1 MKIRTDFVTNSSS
14 SSFIACGV
22 YSEELADFIIE
33 LLGGKTHTYARYQV
47 GALEVSDNIVSVT
60 TTLDYGDFYIFSK
73 MVDDWDLRTQKQQE
87 ADDLE
92 ANTPENIVN
101 AFSPFLPRLTQE
113 QRDQLESLV
122 EDAIALGDTRASVYV
137 DQTDGFEYQY
147 FSAWDFKSSAQAQ
160 NEAYARVAEQRWLA
174 NSGDLITK
182 DPLIYF
188 PDSLFVFSGFGWGDD
203 GKSDPLVKEV
213 IKRGGIF
220 RGKISGKIHY
230 LVIDPANA
238 GASKIKA
245 VADLR
250 EKGIFIDVILKSD
263 LEKALNEERGEA
275 QESEI
280 KEKVLRKRAQEA
292 EARRLLKE
300 REEEL
305 RRPERERLA
314 ELRRIAAQEK
324 QLALKQERLVLR
336 QEREAKK
343 AEEKAERDAHIAH
356 QLLLMKEQCE
366 STGTKYSTMA
376 EFWRDSRLEGLKY
389 LWIEQYIQERYQQK
403 IEEYLTQNGMLMT
416 DKERILAQIEEV
428 LDILTQ
434 RYVGAN
440 KKAMSVRDVAKE
452 NPDVDMRVLTEHAAF
467 YTGKTPHVLLTE
479 RGIIYSDE
487 ELQSGTNQPKD
498 PAQIPENIRKRM
510 ETLFAK
516 LDEAYPDKVLVRI
529 NQDHRKWGE
538 TISELYRA
546 LGYENAASFLSAYG
560 YIYAGANDKGGRP
573 KKNPIEIIEELQR
586 RYPNGTDFTT
596 VDELKAANPDI
607 ASRFQSLR
615 NKSNEYFG
623 MPFTQYLRSIGLIK

>member
-33 LLGGKTHTYARYQV
+33 LLGGKTHSYAKYQV

-73 MVDDWDLRTQKQQE
+73 MVDDWDRRTQKQQE

-113 QRDQLESLV
+113 QREQLESLL

-147 FSAWDFKSSAQAQ
+147 FSARDFKSSAQAQ

-213 IKRGGIF
+213 IKRGGMF
-220 RGKISGKIHY
+220 RGNISGKIHY

-292 EARRLLKE
+292 ETRRLLKE
-300 REEEL
+300 REE
-305 RRPERERLA
+305 

-343 AEEKAERDAHIAH
+343 AEEKAERGAYILQ
-356 QLLLMKEQCE
+356 QLLSMKEQCE

-376 EFWRDSRLEGLKY
+376 EFWRDSRLEGLKL
-389 LWIEQYIQERYQQK
+389 LWIEQYIRERYQQK

-434 RYVGAN
+434 RYVGLN

-467 YTGKTPHVLLTE
+467 YTGKTPRVLLTE

-487 ELQSGTNQPKD
+487 ELQSKDTSVSQPKD
-498 PAQIPENIRKRM
+498 PAQIPDNIRKRM

-516 LDEAYPDKVLVRI
+516 LDEAYPDKAIMRL
-529 NQDHRKWGE
+529 NQDHKQWAK
-538 TISELYRA
+538 TATELYRL
-546 LGYENAASFLSAYG
+546 LGYESPKDFLTAYG
-560 YIYAGANDKGGRP
+560 YTYGSTDDKGGRP
-573 KKNPIEIIEELQR
+573 KKNPMEIIEELQR

-615 NKSNEYFG
+615 NRSNEYFG